1 MLTLLSSALRDA
13 FDISLPHKQKG
24 QRFSTTVAKR
34 TRLVAQLNLMH
45 ATHTQQWMQDD
56 PGHFSI
62 SSMAPKKCKQKI
74 IFPAVFSLSDEK
86 KMAVWNCT
94 RRDTRDYNERL
105 DSIYCADHTIVV
117 YPSLGLRRAHIA
129 YMWYS
134 EIKSFLLQG
143 RRHDLGCRLQETER
157 KMAVARNRI
166 HLSLLL
172 FYNRIASILYS
183 AMTSR

>member
-62 SSMAPKKCKQKI
+62 SSMAPQKMQAKDN
-74 IFPAVFSLSDEK
+74 FPRCFFSLSLRWKENGSLK
-86 KMAVWNCT
+86 LHET
-94 RRDTRDYNERL
+94 RYTRL
-105 DSIYCADHTIVV
+105 
-117 YPSLGLRRAHIA
+117 
-129 YMWYS
+129 
-134 EIKSFLLQG
+134 
-143 RRHDLGCRLQETER
+143 
-157 KMAVARNRI
+157 
-166 HLSLLL
+166 
-172 FYNRIASILYS
+172 
-183 AMTSR
+183 